1 MDFDSN
7 HFTVGWICALSKE
20 LSAAKAAFDEVYE
33 PLPNKK
39 GDANTYHYGR
49 IGTHNVV
56 VTCHGNA
63 GLLDASIA
71 ASHMQ
76 SSFPDLELHFLVG
89 IGGGL
94 PSEDHD
100 IRLGDVVVGKRV
112 IQYDLGKT
120 EHNGKFITTLSPMAL
135 KPIFQSAIAS
145 MEVDRQLDS
154 QIQNHL
160 SKMRETDH
168 VEGPHW
174 SYQGSQHDQL
184 FIASYSHLEG
194 ESNPTCAN
202 CDTNELV
209 KRKPRAS
216 TSPFIHYGTI
226 ASANNVM
233 KHGPSRDELRV
244 KLKPHVPL
252 CVEME
257 AAGIMKVFSC
267 LVVRGICD
275 YADTHK
281 NKRWQNYAAA
291 TAAAFAKQ
299 LLLQRKTELHRVVRN
314 EKLRSSMDPSESP
327 SSMFP
332 IGATPGPSRNLGR
345 NDLPHTNIIPPS
357 RSLPEATPRNSEFM
371 PITTYAEHIPLI
383 PTTSE
388 TRSTD
393 FHNLS
398 HEVEHISL
406 QSEVVSLFSAELR
419 SYTRDAT
426 PASPEVP
433 KLQAE
438 RFDNCEVQLLES
450 SNDAHYKTIK
460 ELCFHSFENDQQVR
474 KYCKLQRHTFTLVR
488 IGSNTSENR
497 ATT

>member
-1 MDFDSN
+1 MDFGYN
-7 HFTVGWICALSKE
+7 YFTVGWICALSKE

-56 VTCHGNA
+56 VTCHGNT
-63 GLLDASIA
+63 GLLDASLA
-71 ASHMQ
+71 ASRMQ

-100 IRLGDVVVGKRV
+100 IRLGDVVVGKGV

-120 EHNGKFITTLSPMAL
+120 EQDGKFITTLSPMAPL
-135 KPIFQSAIAS
+135 SPIFQGAIAS

-160 SKMRETDH
+160 SKMREADN

-184 FIASYSHLEG
+184 FIASYSHVEG
-194 ESNPTCAN
+194 ESNPTCAY
-202 CDTNELV
+202 CDINELV

-291 TAAAFAKQ
+291 TAVAFAKQ
-299 LLLQRKTELHRVVRN
+299 LLLQRKTELRTVISNARF
-314 EKLRSSMDPSESP
+314 RSSMDSSESP
-327 SSMFP
+327 SSIMFP
-332 IGATPGPSRNLGR
+332 IGAPPGPSRNPGR
-345 NDLPHTNIIPPS
+345 NELPHTHIIPLS
-357 RSLPEATPRNSEFM
+357 GSLPEATPRNSKFM
-371 PITTYAEHIPLI
+371 PITTYPEYIGPI
-383 PTTSE
+383 RTTSE
-388 TRSTD
+388 TRSTN
-393 FHNLS
+393 FHHPS
-398 HEVEHISL
+398 HEAEHICL
-406 QSEVVSLFSAELR
+406 QSEAVSLFSAELR

-450 SNDAHYKTIK
+450 SNDAHYKTTK
-460 ELCFHSFENDQQVR
+460 ELCIHSFGNEQRVR
-474 KYCKLQRHTFTLVR
+474 TYCKL
-488 IGSNTSENR
+488 S
-497 ATT
+497 ATHLQ